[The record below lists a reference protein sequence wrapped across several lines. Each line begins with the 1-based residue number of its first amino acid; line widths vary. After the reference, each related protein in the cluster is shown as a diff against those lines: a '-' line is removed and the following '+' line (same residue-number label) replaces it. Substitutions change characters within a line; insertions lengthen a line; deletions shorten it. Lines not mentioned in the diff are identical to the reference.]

1 MKPEAAAETLQKALD
16 PSGRDFTVADA
27 AAASGLSL
35 RDAEAGLH
43 ALTSEYRGH
52 LKATEEG
59 EILFRF
65 PHGFTKPWETTT
77 ALRAALHK
85 VGAWLSGA
93 ARFVVRAWVSIVLV
107 GYVVIFVAILIA
119 LMFSKSEDR
128 DGGRLGWLAYALFR
142 LVGEALFW
150 TFHPFSPFAVGGYDE
165 LRPRSRS
172 RSGGWKQGWVEQDQ
186 PQAPFY
192 QRVDQFFFGPK
203 PAPEDP
209 NAPMRAVLAEI
220 RAGKGRIGL
229 ADVMRVT
236 GQPRDVVD
244 PMMSR
249 LMLDYG
255 GSVEVSEEGGIAYR
269 FPDLRK
275 TVEERGV
282 RRAPPIWAR
291 REEVPPITG
300 NPSSSDLLIG
310 ALNGFNLVMSGWV
323 LATGLTIER
332 MIALFTQTKPEL
344 IPPPGLPIVLGV
356 IPFVFSFLLFLIPLA
371 RLALRGRKVRA
382 VQRENGRRALLQGV
396 LESTQRGGVSDDE
409 LKQRYRVATGVEPS
423 DKEITAAVV
432 ALGGDVD
439 LDQAAQGIRY
449 RFKDLELEAKA
460 VQAERDAASEEE
472 AKVGKVVFSSE
483 D

>member
-1 MKPEAAAETLQKALD
+1 
-16 PSGRDFTVADA
+16 
-27 AAASGLSL
+27 
-35 RDAEAGLH
+35 
-43 ALTSEYRGH
+43 
-52 LKATEEG
+52 
-59 EILFRF
+59 
-65 PHGFTKPWETTT
+65 
-77 ALRAALHK
+77 
-85 VGAWLSGA
+85 
-93 ARFVVRAWVSIVLV
+93 
-107 GYVVIFVAILIA
+107 
-119 LMFSKSEDR
+119 
-128 DGGRLGWLAYALFR
+128 
-142 LVGEALFW
+142 
-150 TFHPFSPFAVGGYDE
+150 
-165 LRPRSRS
+165 
-172 RSGGWKQGWVEQDQ
+172 
-186 PQAPFY
+186 
-192 QRVDQFFFGPK
+192 
-203 PAPEDP
+203 
-209 NAPMRAVLAEI
+209 
-220 RAGKGRIGL
+220 
-229 ADVMRVT
+229 
-236 GQPRDVVD
+236 
-244 PMMSR
+244 
-249 LMLDYG
+249 
-255 GSVEVSEEGGIAYR
+255 
-269 FPDLRK
+269 
-275 TVEERGV
+275 
-282 RRAPPIWAR
+282 
-291 REEVPPITG
+291 
-300 NPSSSDLLIG
+300 
-310 ALNGFNLVMSGWV
+310 MSGWV